1 MVSPQPPAFSCR
13 FRRSTKSVI
22 AVPVYK
28 SRAYSRAGRR
38 CLPPRSPHGSAAN
51 WSFQGR
57 AHATQALEAR
67 PIHVIGPA
75 DDVGSRDEPA
85 ALAVVP
91 ASAVERIVPV
101 VAHHE
106 VRSGGHDIGAAAAER
121 SRLLVSQDLVGD
133 AVGHLLT
140 QPLRPI
146 QGKLARRLLLHDF
159 AVDAEHAAVEA
170 QPVAGQADNALD

>member
-67 PIHVIGPA
+67 PIHVIGGLGA
-75 DDVGSRDEPA
+75 LGSHGDGLGMTNLRSEEDTSELQSPMY
-85 ALAVVP
+85 VV
-91 ASAVERIVPV
+91 
-101 VAHHE
+101 
-106 VRSGGHDIGAAAAER
+106 
-121 SRLLVSQDLVGD
+121 
-133 AVGHLLT
+133 
-140 QPLRPI
+140 
-146 QGKLARRLLLHDF
+146 
-159 AVDAEHAAVEA
+159 
-170 QPVAGQADNALD
+170 